1 MRFCPKDGTLMVPV
15 RKNGTTVLKCPKCGH
30 EIRLTEKTRE
40 GYRQRSEVSEE
51 KKRGVM
57 VAEERRQVYDQE
69 EMEEMRRLLLEN
81 LQESERE
88 SD

>member
-1 MRFCPKDGTLMVPV
+1 LMVPV
-15 RKNGTTVLKCPKCGH
+15 KKDGTTVLKCPKCGY
-30 EIRLTEKTRE
+30 EVKLTEKARE
-40 GYRQRSEVSEE
+40 EYRQRSEVSEE

-57 VAEERRQVYDQE
+57 VAEEIKQEYDQE